1 MKNILLIEHKKIAFD
16 IKAMIN
22 AYPMASDKKH
32 MYNVCKNLVV
42 FSENK
47 KLFIK
52 TFVDQ
57 DGNISRDLIIYE
69 SDLTELGKTVFNDLI
84 YDWLAYT
91 DNLIGK
97 IGRVNNIK
105 MLEKYFNKTVK

>member
-1 MKNILLIEHKKIAFD
+1 MLMKSH
-16 IKAMIN
+16 
-22 AYPMASDKKH
+22 
-32 MYNVCKNLVV
+32 
-42 FSENK
+42 K

-57 DGNISRDLIIYE
+57 DGNISRDLVIYE

-97 IGRVNNIK
+97 LIELII
-105 MLEKYFNKTVK
+105 